1 MTTANVNVNFVKENK
16 TKIYWTWHD
25 GYQVDE
31 LIKKIK
37 KFNLA
42 NVEKA
47 LDWGK
52 DSNGKEDKFEKAN
65 EQDGRGDWTWTLT
78 IIDEKT
84 AVLNGAGCGEGKTKW
99 FNLKEKK

>member
-37 KFNLA
+37 KFDLA

-52 DSNGKEDKFEKAN
+52 DSNAK
-65 EQDGRGDWTWTLT
+65 
-78 IIDEKT
+78 KT
-84 AVLNGAGCGEGKTKW
+84 
-99 FNLKEKK
+99 NLKKQTSKMAEEIGLGHLQLLMRKQQY

>member
-25 GYQVDE
+25 GYQVNR
-31 LIKKIK
+31 LIDKIK
-37 KFNLA
+37 KFDLE

-52 DSNGKEDKFEKAN
+52 DDAEGREDKFEKAT
-65 EQDGRGDWTWTLT
+65 EQDGKGDWTWTLT
-78 IIDEKT
+78 IIDKKT
-84 AVLNGAGCGEGKTKW
+84 AVLNGTGYGDGITKW
-99 FNLKEKK
+99 YNLK

>member
-25 GYQVDE
+25 GYQVDS
-31 LIKKIK
+31 LINKIK
-37 KFNLA
+37 KFDLK

-52 DSNGKEDKFEKAN
+52 DSNGKEDKLETAN
-65 EQDGRGDWTWTLT
+65 EQDGRGDWCWTLT
-78 IIDEKT
+78 IIDENT
-84 AVLNGAGCGEGKTKW
+84 AVLNGAGYSEGITKW
-99 FNLKEKK
+99 YNLK